1 MKRLLISTVFPP
13 HVGGSGRWF
22 WEIYRRL
29 PADQYLLAVG
39 EHPEQA
45 AFDHSHH
52 LNVIRMPL
60 AMPTWGTLNW
70 DGLRGYLRNFRT
82 ISRLVRQHNINQI
95 HCGTLLPEGW
105 IGLLAKRRFGIPYL
119 CYVHGEEMNIG
130 RQSRE
135 LGWMM
140 RKVLRSAHLVIANSQ
155 NTATVLQSQWL
166 VNDRQLR
173 LMHPGVDIE
182 RFVPAAR
189 NAEVRRRLGWNDRS
203 VVLTVGRLQARKGQ
217 DHFILAM
224 DQIRRAQPNLLYVII
239 GDGEQRAYLEQLIRE
254 RRLQESVQLRINC
267 DDDDLIHCYQQC
279 DLFALPNREVNGDF
293 EGFGMVLLE
302 AQACGRPVLA
312 GTSGGTAET
321 LLPGKTGRVVCCEQN
336 EPLARVV
343 IELLSDRQ
351 KVETMGQAARQWVVE
366 RFDWKVLSRQANELF
381 ESLLLPTKA
390 ATAAHVRGMGL
401 RHGEVAAGKVV
412 EA

>member
-1 MKRLLISTVFPP
+1 
-13 HVGGSGRWF
+13 
-22 WEIYRRL
+22 
-29 PADQYLLAVG
+29 
-39 EHPEQA
+39 
-45 AFDHSHH
+45 
-52 LNVIRMPL
+52 
-60 AMPTWGTLNW
+60 
-70 DGLRGYLRNFRT
+70 
-82 ISRLVRQHNINQI
+82 LVRQHSINQI

-119 CYVHGEEMNIG
+119 CYVHGEELNIG

-140 RKVLRSAHLVIANSQ
+140 RKVLRSAHMVIANSR
-155 NTATVLQSQWL
+155 NTATVLQSQWS
-166 VNDRQLR
+166 VSDSQLR

-189 NAEVRRRLGWNDRS
+189 SAEVRRRLGWDNRP

-217 DHFILAM
+217 DHFILSM

-239 GDGEQRAYLEQLIRE
+239 GDGEQRAYLEQLGRQ
-254 RRLQESVQLRINC
+254 RGLQESVQLRINC
-267 DDDDLIHCYQQC
+267 DDEDLIHCYQQC

-321 LLPGKTGRVVCCEQN
+321 LLPGKTGRVVRCEQT
-336 EPLARVV
+336 EPLARAV
-343 IELLSDRQ
+343 IDLLSDRQ
-351 KVETMGQAARQWVVE
+351 KLETMGQAARQWVVE
-366 RFDWKVLSRQANELF
+366 RFDWKVLSRQASELF
-381 ESLLLPTKA
+381 ESLLLSTKA
-390 ATAAHVRGMGL
+390 ATAAHVRGMGR
-401 RHGEVAAGKVV
+401 RHGEVAAGKAV